1 MGFFLLYKFQKLSK
15 FVKKRLATPD
25 LPSYN
30 FLPFQCGSKN
40 NEQEYRMQ
48 YKKILLALVCLSSPL
63 YAEHD
68 QQLQHQ
74 IAQLQKEAQQLQAQ
88 LDSLQ
93 KKMVSH
99 QKKRSRNVHKEETQ
113 NKEPMPPKK
122 QTKKH
127 GQKHGDEP
135 GNQQKMIKY
144 HSSALTVHTPEE
156 HPESVGFYPSALVA
170 EGRVVSY
177 IAGTPVVA
185 SPYLGDRP
193 AFDGSDY
200 IVNISSINRDVRL
213 MQQRRRLYRAYR
225 NMGYPIPERPIIALS
240 GKAEPVGMINSD
252 YVGGTNVDL
261 TLGSSE
267 LDVAAALN
275 QNVEAY
281 IAIAYD
287 ASPPEVGPRID
298 NSAFN
303 LNMGFVNIGNLDKTP
318 FYFTAG
324 QVYVPFGRYSS
335 SMISSP
341 LTLDLARTK
350 TRPFILGYKSQT
362 DTGPFAATYIYRSDT
377 NLGRSG
383 VGGVNGGYVFA
394 FEDLSGEVGAS
405 YISSINDAAGMQSTA
420 ANPGTFG
427 GFGSV
432 LNGNELVRK
441 TQAVDIYGNM
451 AYDRFNFAAEW
462 VSATQAFRTQDLSF
476 NGHGAKPQALQTEID
491 MTFKVFN
498 RPASIGVGYQRT
510 KEALA
515 LNLPEHRFIGVF
527 NISIWKDTVESIE
540 YRHEIDYG
548 ANDFANGAAP
558 TGLVNAPTIG
568 TGGSA
573 DTVAAQI
580 GVYF

>member
-1 MGFFLLYKFQKLSK
+1 
-15 FVKKRLATPD
+15 
-25 LPSYN
+25 
-30 FLPFQCGSKN
+30 
-40 NEQEYRMQ
+40 MQ
-48 YKKILLALVCLSSPL
+48 YKKIILALVCLSSPL

-68 QQLQHQ
+68 QQLQRQ
-74 IAQLQKEAQQLQAQ
+74 IARLQKQAQQLQTQ
-88 LDSLQ
+88 LDTLQ
-93 KKMVSH
+93 KEMVAQKVSHSSKPTKEESKKPGPIVHKKHAKKDKREQHEPHEKMV
-99 QKKRSRNVHKEETQ
+99 
-113 NKEPMPPKK
+113 
-122 QTKKH
+122 
-127 GQKHGDEP
+127 
-135 GNQQKMIKY
+135 KY
-144 HSSALTVHTPEE
+144 HSSRLSVHTPEE
-156 HPESVGFYPSALVA
+156 HPESIGFYPTALVA
-170 EGRVVSY
+170 ENRVVTY
-177 IAGTPVVA
+177 IAGTPVVT

-200 IVNISSINRDVRL
+200 IVNISSINRDIRL
-213 MQQRRRLYRAYR
+213 MQQRRKLYRAYR

-267 LDVAAALN
+267 VDVAAALN

-281 IAIAYD
+281 IALAYD
-287 ASPPEVGPRID
+287 ESPPDVGPRIN

-324 QVYVPFGRYSS
+324 QLYVPFGRYSS
-335 SMISSP
+335 SMISAP
-341 LTLDLARTK
+341 LTLNLARTK
-350 TRPFILGYKSQT
+350 TRPFIIGYKSQE

-377 NLGRSG
+377 TLGRAG
-383 VGGVNGGYVFA
+383 VGGANLGYVFA
-394 FEDLSGEVGAS
+394 FAEATGEIGAS
-405 YISSINDAAGMQSTA
+405 YISSIDDAAGMQNTGG
-420 ANPGTFG
+420 NPGTFG
-427 GFGSV
+427 GFGSL

-441 TQAVDIYGNM
+441 TEAVDVYGNM
-451 AYDRFNFAAEW
+451 GYDRFNFAAEW
-462 VSATQAFRTQDLSF
+462 VGTIESFRTQDLSF

-491 MTFKVFN
+491 MTFRAFH
-498 RPASIGVGYQRT
+498 RPASIGIGYQRT

-548 ANDFANGAAP
+548 SNDFANGASAP
-558 TGLVNAPTIG
+558 GFVNAPTLG
-568 TGGSA
+568 TGGTA
-573 DTVAAQI
+573 DTVSAQI